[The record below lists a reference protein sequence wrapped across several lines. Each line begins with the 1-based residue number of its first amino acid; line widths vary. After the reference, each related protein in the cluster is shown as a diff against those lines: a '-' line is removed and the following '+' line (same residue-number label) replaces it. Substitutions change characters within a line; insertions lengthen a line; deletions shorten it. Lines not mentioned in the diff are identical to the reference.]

1 MYCNSSEQIEYK
13 FTRQSV
19 EHVHNQTH
27 ANAIYVKRI
36 HGTKEAT
43 RLTNDL
49 LLQEMHKQDKQELH
63 DCQKEWTDEKIE

>member
-1 MYCNSSEQIEYK
+1 MSISK
-13 FTRQSV
+13 L
-19 EHVHNQTH
+19 HNQTH
-27 ANAIYVKRI
+27 AIYVKRI

-63 DCQKEWTDEKIE
+63 DCQKEWTDE